1 MRRRKERGRRVG
13 VGGVVCGSG
22 RSLGDVDARASGVG
36 RGGGVRPV
44 RRGVGVERQLPALP
58 LHGLPLPGRRV
69 PVLRERP
76 PRRVLL
82 QVAVEAV
89 ALRSPQI

>member
-36 RGGGVRPV
+36 RGDGYFSACGAVSFV
-44 RRGVGVERQLPALP
+44 C
-58 LHGLPLPGRRV
+58 
-69 PVLRERP
+69 
-76 PRRVLL
+76 
-82 QVAVEAV
+82 VAAISGIL
-89 ALRSPQI
+89 A